1 MELKEKANLVLL
13 AGGQGRRLGAG
24 IPKQCLEVGGKPL
37 MRFALEPFLNH
48 PLFKKKI
55 VVCDPKYQSLFDD
68 LKNNVDVSF
77 APPGKER
84 QQSLYH
90 GLLALKEDNSMVF
103 VHDAAR
109 PFVDPK
115 YFNLLYQEALLH
127 GAAVLAIPAVSTLK
141 HLSEHFLISKAL
153 DRSSIWEMQ
162 TPQVTTKI
170 KLLQALEMSEKNG
183 VQVTDEASLMELIG
197 CAVKVVRG
205 DSLNLKVTTPE
216 DLKLAQALAK
226 YHLA

>member
-1 MELKEKANLVLL
+1 MELKEKASLVLL
-13 AGGQGRRLGAG
+13 AGGQGRRLGTNT
-24 IPKQCLEVGGKPL
+24 PKQCLEVGGKPL
-37 MRFALEPFLNH
+37 MRYALDPFLNH
-48 PLFKKKI
+48 PLFKKKV
-55 VVCDPKYQSLFDD
+55 VVCDPKYRSLFDD

-77 APPGKER
+77 ALPGKER
-84 QQSLYH
+84 QDSLYQ
-90 GLLALKEDNSMVF
+90 GLLALREDEGIVF

-109 PFVDPK
+109 PFVDSK
-115 YFNLLYQEALLH
+115 YFNLLYHEALLH

-141 HLSEHFLISKAL
+141 HLSESHLISKAL

-170 KLLQALEMSEKNG
+170 KLLNAIEMAQKNG
-183 VQVTDEASLMELIG
+183 LQVTDEASLMELIG
-197 CAVKVVRG
+197 CPVKVVRG
-205 DSLNLKVTTPE
+205 DSLNLKVTTLE